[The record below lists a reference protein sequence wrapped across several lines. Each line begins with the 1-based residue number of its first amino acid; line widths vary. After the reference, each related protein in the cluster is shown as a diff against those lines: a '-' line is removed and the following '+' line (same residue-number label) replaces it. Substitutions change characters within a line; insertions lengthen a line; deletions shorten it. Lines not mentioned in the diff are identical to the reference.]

1 MLFLYIL
8 KKRIKLIIVITLLSI
23 SFAIVYLF
31 FIAQPVYLTT
41 AKLLPTGEDNSLSN
55 IQGLASQFGLALP
68 FQSGSNLSFSDI
80 YPEIVKSR
88 QLTGIVLEKKF
99 NTRKFGQNQLLKNIL
114 SRQYRLDKYDV
125 DERFK
130 RSSDI
135 LQDNIKVSKARLTSI
150 VTLEVRGLEPEFAV
164 DLANTIIS
172 ESDKLQREFKTHQI
186 SDKRSFIEERI
197 KDVKKDLDSAQE
209 DLKEF
214 REKNRQLQYSPALL
228 LEEERLRT
236 EMDVKKEIFST
247 LKQQFELVK
256 IEEVEEGATVQIL
269 DKPVA
274 PYEKS
279 SPKIFLSIF
288 LSIFIGFGL
297 SVVIAYVMDGL
308 E

>member
-1 MLFLYIL
+1 MLFLYII

-41 AKLLPTGEDNSLSN
+41 AKLIPTGEDNSLSN

-130 RSSDI
+130 RSSEI

-197 KDVKKDLDSAQE
+197 KDVKKDLESAQE

-214 REKNRQLQYSPALL
+214 REKNRQVQYSPALL
-228 LEEERLRT
+228 LEEERLTT

>member
-130 RSSDI
+130 RSSEI

-197 KDVKKDLDSAQE
+197 KDVKKDLESAQE

-214 REKNRQLQYSPALL
+214 REKNRQVQYSPALL
-228 LEEERLRT
+228 LEEERLTT

-247 LKQQFELVK
+247 LKQQFELAK

-269 DKPVA
+269 DRPVA
-274 PYEKS
+274 PYEQS

-297 SVVIAYVMDGL
+297 SVLVAYVMDGL

>member
-130 RSSDI
+130 RSSEI

-164 DLANTIIS
+164 DLSNTIIS
-172 ESDKLQREFKTHQI
+172 ESDKLQREFKTHQV

-197 KDVKKDLDSAQE
+197 KDVKKDLENAQE
-209 DLKEF
+209 DLKGF
-214 REKNRQLQYSPALL
+214 REKNRLVLYSPALL
-228 LEEERLRT
+228 LEEERLTT

>member
-31 FIAQPVYLTT
+31 LIAQPVYLTT

-130 RSSDI
+130 RSSEI

-197 KDVKKDLDSAQE
+197 KDVKKDLESAQE

-214 REKNRQLQYSPALL
+214 RERNRQVQYSPALL
-228 LEEERLRT
+228 LEEERLTT

>member
-130 RSSDI
+130 RSSEI

-197 KDVKKDLDSAQE
+197 KDVKKDLESAQE

-214 REKNRQLQYSPALL
+214 RERNRQVQYSPALL
-228 LEEERLRT
+228 LEEERLTT

-269 DKPVA
+269 DKPVS

>member
-130 RSSDI
+130 RLSEI

-197 KDVKKDLDSAQE
+197 KDVKKDLESAQE

-214 REKNRQLQYSPALL
+214 REKNRQVQYSPALL
-228 LEEERLRT
+228 LEEERLTT

>member
-8 KKRIKLIIVITLLSI
+8 KKRIKLIIVINLLSI

-130 RSSDI
+130 RSSEI

-150 VTLEVRGLEPEFAV
+150 VTLEVRGLEPEFSV

-197 KDVKKDLDSAQE
+197 KDVKKDLESAQE

-214 REKNRQLQYSPALL
+214 RERNRQVQYSPALL
-228 LEEERLRT
+228 LEEERLKT

-247 LKQQFELVK
+247 LKQQFELAK

>member
-130 RSSDI
+130 RSSEI

-150 VTLEVRGLEPEFAV
+150 VTLEVKGLEPEFAV

-197 KDVKKDLDSAQE
+197 KDVKKDLESAQE

-214 REKNRQLQYSPALL
+214 RERNRQVQYSPALL
-228 LEEERLRT
+228 LEEERLTT

-288 LSIFIGFGL
+288 LSTFIGFGL

>member
-130 RSSDI
+130 RSSEI

-172 ESDKLQREFKTHQI
+172 ESDKLQREFKTHQV

-197 KDVKKDLDSAQE
+197 KDVKKDLESAQE

-214 REKNRQLQYSPALL
+214 REKNRQVQYSPALL
-228 LEEERLRT
+228 LEEERLTT

>member
-130 RSSDI
+130 RSSEI

-172 ESDKLQREFKTHQI
+172 ESDKLQREFKTHQV

-214 REKNRQLQYSPALL
+214 REKNRQVQYSPALL
-228 LEEERLRT
+228 LEEERLTT

>member
-130 RSSDI
+130 RSSEI

-197 KDVKKDLDSAQE
+197 KDVKKDLENAQE
-209 DLKEF
+209 ALKEF
-214 REKNRQLQYSPALL
+214 REKNRQVQYSPALL
-228 LEEERLRT
+228 LEEERLTT

-247 LKQQFELVK
+247 LKQQFELAK
-256 IEEVEEGATVQIL
+256 IEEVEDGATVQIL
-269 DKPVA
+269 DRPVA
-274 PYEKS
+274 PYEQS
-279 SPKIFLSIF
+279 SPKTFLSIF

>member
-1 MLFLYIL
+1 MLFLYII

-130 RSSDI
+130 RSSEI

-197 KDVKKDLDSAQE
+197 KDVKKDLESAQE

-214 REKNRQLQYSPALL
+214 RERNRQVQYSPALL
-228 LEEERLRT
+228 LEEERLTT

>member
-1 MLFLYIL
+1 MLFLYII

-130 RSSDI
+130 RSSEI

-197 KDVKKDLDSAQE
+197 KDVKKDLESAQE

-214 REKNRQLQYSPALL
+214 RERNRQVQYSPALL
-228 LEEERLRT
+228 LEEERLTT

-247 LKQQFELVK
+247 LKQQFELAK

>member
-1 MLFLYIL
+1 MLFFYIL
-8 KKRIKLIIVITLLSI
+8 KKRIKIIITTTLLSI
-23 SFAIVYLF
+23 SFAIVYVF
-31 FIAQPVYLTT
+31 FIAHPVYVTT

-55 IQGLASQFGLALP
+55 IQGLASQFGFTVP

-99 NTRKFGQNQLLKNIL
+99 NTKKFGQNQLLKNIL

-130 RSSDI
+130 RASEI

-150 VTLEVRGLEPEFAV
+150 VTLEVGGIEPEFAV
-164 DLANTIIS
+164 DLSNTIIS
-172 ESDKLQREFKTHQI
+172 ESDKLQREFKTHQV

-197 KDVKKDLDSAQE
+197 KDVKKDLEIAQE

-214 REKNRQLQYSPALL
+214 REKNRQVQYSPALL
-228 LEEERLRT
+228 LEEERLTT

-247 LKQQFELVK
+247 LKQQYELAK

-279 SPKIFLSIF
+279 SPKIFLIIF

>member
-1 MLFLYIL
+1 MLFLYII
-8 KKRIKLIIVITLLSI
+8 KKRIKIIIVITLLSI

-130 RSSDI
+130 RSSEI

-172 ESDKLQREFKTHQI
+172 ESDKLQREFKTHQV

-197 KDVKKDLDSAQE
+197 KDVKKDLESAQE

-214 REKNRQLQYSPALL
+214 RERNRQVQYSPALL
-228 LEEERLRT
+228 LEEERLTT

>member
-1 MLFLYIL
+1 MLFLYII

-114 SRQYRLDKYDV
+114 SRQYRLDKYDI

-130 RSSDI
+130 RSSEI

-197 KDVKKDLDSAQE
+197 KDVKKDLESAQE

-214 REKNRQLQYSPALL
+214 RERNRQVQYSPALL
-228 LEEERLRT
+228 LEEERLTT

>member
-1 MLFLYIL
+1 MLFIYIL

-23 SFAIVYLF
+23 SFAIGYVF
-31 FIAQPVYLTT
+31 FIAHPVYVTT

-55 IQGLASQFGLALP
+55 IQGLASQFGLSLP

-88 QLTGIVLEKKF
+88 QLISIVLEKKF

-114 SRQYRLDKYDV
+114 SRQYRLEKYDV

-130 RSSDI
+130 RSSEI

-150 VTLEVRGLEPEFAV
+150 VTLEVGAIEPDFAV
-164 DLANTIIS
+164 DLTNAIIN
-172 ESDKLQREFKTHQI
+172 ESDKLQRQFKTHQV
-186 SDKRSFIEERI
+186 SDKRSFIEDRI
-197 KDVKKDLDSAQE
+197 KDVKKDLESAQE

-214 REKNRQLQYSPALL
+214 REKNRQVQYSPALL
-228 LEEERLRT
+228 LEEERLIT

-256 IEEVEEGATVQIL
+256 IEEVEEGSTIQIL

-274 PYEKS
+274 PYEQS
-279 SPKIFLSIF
+279 SPKTLLSIF
-288 LSIFIGFGL
+288 LSFFIGFGL
-297 SVVIAYVMDGL
+297 SVVISYVMDEL
-308 E
+308 D

>member
-1 MLFLYIL
+1 MLFLYII

-88 QLTGIVLEKKF
+88 HLTGIVLEKKF

-130 RSSDI
+130 RSSEI

-172 ESDKLQREFKTHQI
+172 ESDKLQREFKTHQV

-197 KDVKKDLDSAQE
+197 KDVKKDLEIAQE

-214 REKNRQLQYSPALL
+214 REKNRQVQYSPALL
-228 LEEERLRT
+228 LEEERLTT

-247 LKQQFELVK
+247 LKQQFELAK

-269 DKPVA
+269 DRPVA
-274 PYEKS
+274 PYEQS

-297 SVVIAYVMDGL
+297 SVLIAYVMDGL

>member
-1 MLFLYIL
+1 MLFFYIL
-8 KKRIKLIIVITLLSI
+8 KKRIKIIITTTLLSI
-23 SFAIVYLF
+23 SFAIVYVF
-31 FIAQPVYLTT
+31 FIAHPVYVTT

-55 IQGLASQFGLALP
+55 IQGLASQFGFTVP

-99 NTRKFGQNQLLKNIL
+99 NTKKFGQNQLLKNIL

-130 RSSDI
+130 RASEI

-150 VTLEVRGLEPEFAV
+150 VTLEVGGIEPEFAV
-164 DLANTIIS
+164 DLSNTIIS
-172 ESDKLQREFKTHQI
+172 ESDKLQREFKTHQV

-197 KDVKKDLDSAQE
+197 KDVKKDLEIAQE

-214 REKNRQLQYSPALL
+214 REKNRQVQYSPSLL
-228 LEEERLRT
+228 LEEERLTT

-247 LKQQFELVK
+247 LKQQFELAK

-274 PYEKS
+274 PYEQS

-297 SVVIAYVMDGL
+297 SIVIAYVMDGL

>member
-23 SFAIVYLF
+23 SFAVVYLF

-114 SRQYRLDKYDV
+114 SRQYRLDKYDI

-130 RSSDI
+130 RSSEI

-197 KDVKKDLDSAQE
+197 KDVKKDLESAQE

-214 REKNRQLQYSPALL
+214 RERNRQVQYSPALL
-228 LEEERLRT
+228 LEEERLTT

>member
-130 RSSDI
+130 RSSEI

-150 VTLEVRGLEPEFAV
+150 VTLEVRGLEPEFSV

-197 KDVKKDLDSAQE
+197 KDVKKDLESAQE

-214 REKNRQLQYSPALL
+214 RERNRQVQYSPALL
-228 LEEERLRT
+228 LEEERLTT

>member
-8 KKRIKLIIVITLLSI
+8 KKRIKLIITITFLSI
-23 SFAIVYLF
+23 SLAILYVFL
-31 FIAQPVYLTT
+31 IAHPVYVTS
-41 AKLLPTGEDNSLSN
+41 AKLLPTGENNSLSN
-55 IQGLASQFGLALP
+55 IQGLASQFGFSIP

-99 NTRKFGQNQLLKNIL
+99 NTRKYGQNQLLKNIL

-130 RSSDI
+130 RASEI
-135 LQDNIKVSKARLTSI
+135 LQENIKVSKARLTSI
-150 VTLEVRGLEPEFAV
+150 VTLEVGGFEPEFAV
-164 DLANTIIS
+164 DLSNTIIS
-172 ESDKLQREFKTHQI
+172 ESDKLQREFKTHQV
-186 SDKRSFIEERI
+186 SDKRSFIEARI
-197 KDVKKDLDSAQE
+197 KDVKKDLEIAQE

-214 REKNRQLQYSPALL
+214 REKNRQVQYSPALL
-228 LEEERLRT
+228 LEEERLTT

-247 LKQQFELVK
+247 LKQQFELAK

-269 DKPVA
+269 DRPVA
-274 PYEKS
+274 PYEQS

-297 SVVIAYVMDGL
+297 SVLIAYVMDGL

>member
-1 MLFLYIL
+1 MLFLYII

-130 RSSDI
+130 RSSEI

-197 KDVKKDLDSAQE
+197 KDVKKDLESAQE

-214 REKNRQLQYSPALL
+214 RERNRQVQYSPALL
-228 LEEERLRT
+228 LEEERLTT

-247 LKQQFELVK
+247 LKQQFELAK

-269 DKPVA
+269 DRPVA
-274 PYEKS
+274 PYEQS

-297 SVVIAYVMDGL
+297 SVLVAYVMDGL

>member
-23 SFAIVYLF
+23 SFAVVYLF

-197 KDVKKDLDSAQE
+197 KDVKKDLESAQE

-214 REKNRQLQYSPALL
+214 RERNRQVQYSPALL

>member
-1 MLFLYIL
+1 MLFLYII

-130 RSSDI
+130 RASEI

-150 VTLEVRGLEPEFAV
+150 VTLEVRGLEPEFSV

-172 ESDKLQREFKTHQI
+172 ESDKLQREFKTHQV

-197 KDVKKDLDSAQE
+197 KDVKKDLESAQE

-214 REKNRQLQYSPALL
+214 REKNRQVQYSPALL
-228 LEEERLRT
+228 LEEERLTT

-269 DKPVA
+269 DRPVA
-274 PYEKS
+274 PYEQS

-297 SVVIAYVMDGL
+297 SVLIAYVIDGL
-308 E
+308 D

>member
-8 KKRIKLIIVITLLSI
+8 KKRIKLIIVINLLSI

-130 RSSDI
+130 RSSEI

-197 KDVKKDLDSAQE
+197 KDVKKDLESAQE

-214 REKNRQLQYSPALL
+214 RERNRQVQYSPALL
-228 LEEERLRT
+228 LEEERLKT

>member
-1 MLFLYIL
+1 MLFLYII

-99 NTRKFGQNQLLKNIL
+99 NTIKFGQNQLLKNIL

-130 RSSDI
+130 RSSEI

-197 KDVKKDLDSAQE
+197 KDVKKDLESAQE

-214 REKNRQLQYSPALL
+214 RERNRQVQYSPALL
-228 LEEERLRT
+228 LEEERLTT

>member
-1 MLFLYIL
+1 MLFLYII
-8 KKRIKLIIVITLLSI
+8 KKRIKLIITITTLSTLFGI
-23 SFAIVYLF
+23 MYVF
-31 FIAQPVYLTT
+31 FIAHPVYVTT

-114 SRQYRLDKYDV
+114 SRQYRLDKYDI

-130 RSSDI
+130 RSSEI

-197 KDVKKDLDSAQE
+197 KDVKKDLESAQE

-214 REKNRQLQYSPALL
+214 RERNRQVQYSPALL
-228 LEEERLRT
+228 LEEERLTT